1 MWGSV
6 LTSLDSNVVNK
17 PQDFVSCGVF
27 SMLMILRI
35 RECEM
40 ERIKLDNL
48 LWLSHGN
55 VSYVRCIHRL
65 PHSSLDI
72 IIVVPLSKAGI
83 KVVTGVCE
91 GFVGL

>member
-1 MWGSV
+1 MWRSV

-48 LWLSHGN
+48 LL
-55 VSYVRCIHRL
+55 CIHRL